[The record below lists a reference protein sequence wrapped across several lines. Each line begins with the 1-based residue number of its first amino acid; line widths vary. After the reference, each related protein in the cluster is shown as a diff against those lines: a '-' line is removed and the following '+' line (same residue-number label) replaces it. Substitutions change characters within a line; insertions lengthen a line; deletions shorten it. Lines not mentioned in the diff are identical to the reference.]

1 MGTPAGSPDP
11 SAPAGATAQPPGGRT
26 WPTFKRLLLGYMLP
40 YWPAGVVAIL
50 AMLTLAGTQ
59 TSVVALI
66 RPLLDEGIAEQD
78 AATVRYYALLL
89 LGFIVFQGVVHFTA
103 NYLMTWIGRQLV
115 KRLRLD
121 VHDRL
126 LAMPNRVFDQYT
138 PGRLISSL
146 TYEVEQVA
154 DVVTRAV
161 LSLVRDTARVVFL
174 LGYMAYLSP
183 WLTLIVLGI
192 LPLVGGIIAYI
203 TKRFRKIS
211 KRIHRA
217 VGGVGSVAE
226 ESVHGYQVI
235 KAFGQADRER
245 ARFERVNEQN
255 RRQFMKFLATKY
267 ASVPLVRLIAGLA
280 LALVIYLVTVEAL
293 VEAITIGTFVSFA
306 SALLLLNSPLRSL
319 VSINATIQKGLA
331 AAQGVFQVIDAPQE
345 QDGGTRALARAEGR
359 LAMHGLRF
367 AYDGQREVLRGIDLV
382 VRPGETLALVGPSG
396 GGKTTLVKL
405 LPRFYEPTAGEIR
418 LDGVPLADY
427 RLADLRRQIAMV
439 GQEVMLLSG
448 SVADNIR
455 YGAREPVSDE
465 QIREAAAAAN
475 ALEFIEAL
483 PHGFETHVGEDGVL
497 LSGGQRQRIAIAR
510 AVLKD
515 APILILDEATSALDA
530 ESERRIQSALEH
542 LLRDRTG
549 LIIAHRLSTV
559 KGADRIVFLDQGEIV
574 EQGTH
579 SELLAY
585 NGRYAGLYRMQ
596 FADHAAGE
604 AER

>member
-1 MGTPAGSPDP
+1 V
-11 SAPAGATAQPPGGRT
+11 
-26 WPTFKRLLLGYMLP
+26 LP

-66 RPLLDEGIAEQD
+66 RPLLDEGFVEQD

-138 PGRLISSL
+138 SGRLISSL

-154 DVVTRAV
+154 DAVTRAV

-345 QDGGTRALARAEGR
+345 QDEGTRALARAEGR
-359 LAMHGLRF
+359 VAMRGLRF
-367 AYDGQREVLRGIDLV
+367 AYDGLREVLRGIDLV
-382 VRPGETLALVGPSG
+382 VRPGETVALVGPSG

-418 LDGVPLADY
+418 LDGVHLADY
-427 RLADLRRQIAMV
+427 RLVDLRRQIAMV

-465 QIREAAAAAN
+465 QVREAAAAAN

-559 KGADRIVFLDQGEIV
+559 NGADRIVFLDQGEIV

-604 AER
+604 VER